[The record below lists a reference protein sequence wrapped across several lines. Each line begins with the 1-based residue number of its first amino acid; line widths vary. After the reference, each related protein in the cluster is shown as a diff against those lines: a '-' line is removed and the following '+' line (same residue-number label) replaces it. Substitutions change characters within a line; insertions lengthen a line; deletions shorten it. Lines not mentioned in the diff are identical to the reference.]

1 MKNEVFFSMF
11 IIIICIFVCI
21 IILRKYARKV
31 EAFFR
36 KYNVKLIVKF
46 SYKNIELYERMS
58 RRNGYFVE
66 ILGTDKV
73 EEIEKESRRQLKEEF
88 FKNIKELEE
97 YQDEIKSTSGDMD
110 EFLRIEK
117 AKVELREIY
126 DRCVLICPLLM
137 PNLIPLEDFDELY
150 GKYCKRK

>member
-46 SYKNIELYERMS
+46 SYKNIELYLFGA
-58 RRNGYFVE
+58 NGFD
-66 ILGTDKV
+66 DK
-73 EEIEKESRRQLKEEF
+73 IKDI
-88 FKNIKELEE
+88 KNEHLHLIDL
-97 YQDEIKSTSGDMD
+97 DDM
-110 EFLRIEK
+110 FSK
-117 AKVELREIY
+117 
-126 DRCVLICPLLM
+126 
-137 PNLIPLEDFDELY
+137 
-150 GKYCKRK
+150 

>member
-73 EEIEKESRRQLKEEF
+73 EEIEKESRRQPKEEF

-126 DRCVLICPLLM
+126 DRCVLIYPLLM

>member
-46 SYKNIELYERMS
+46 S
-58 RRNGYFVE
+58 
-66 ILGTDKV
+66 
-73 EEIEKESRRQLKEEF
+73 
-88 FKNIKELEE
+88 
-97 YQDEIKSTSGDMD
+97 
-110 EFLRIEK
+110 
-117 AKVELREIY
+117 
-126 DRCVLICPLLM
+126 
-137 PNLIPLEDFDELY
+137 
-150 GKYCKRK
+150 